1 MDGVCRAVFAA
12 VEEYL
17 RREIVA
23 GNAAS
28 QVRVALWVY
37 ALLVAL
43 VTWASW
49 SIYNRSGNEM
59 TRPLFEKS
67 EQFNDLTNY
76 VDKTAHL
83 YHGAAALGSGFP
95 IFTYPA
101 PAAFVYKTL
110 LHTFPGYPVLPYLV
124 LLAICILGFAV
135 AAWRAGRA
143 SRVVRLSFAAAIGA
157 TAVLGY
163 PMWFTADRGNI
174 EGVAWALSAAG
185 LCFLLRGRLRTAS
198 VLIGLAA
205 CVKPFSIL
213 FLLLLLR
220 RRWFKQAALSLVT
233 TGLVTLAALTALG
246 PNPWKAYQELRP
258 GVNLYLGMYVANLAQ
273 VEEERFNHSLLDG
286 MKSAALTV
294 KMGGI
299 HPDKALVEVPK
310 LSDDRTWEEHVVLP
324 LVLVDAYIA
333 IAGFMLL
340 LAVFYRMPMLNQLT
354 ALGVVVTLFPLS
366 AADYTLLHLYVPF
379 GALLVFLTREV
390 ATGKATLSYASML
403 TFAVI
408 YALLFS
414 PLTFLTLYAG
424 DAKLL
429 LLLALLVVAARS
441 PMRSAYF
448 DGPAG
453 GMQPQQTGVPEGNH
467 AGLPAS

>member
-1 MDGVCRAVFAA
+1 VF
-12 VEEYL
+12 
-17 RREIVA
+17 
-23 GNAAS
+23 
-28 QVRVALWVY
+28 
-37 ALLVAL
+37 
-43 VTWASW
+43 
-49 SIYNRSGNEM
+49 
-59 TRPLFEKS
+59 
-67 EQFNDLTNY
+67 
-76 VDKTAHL
+76 
-83 YHGAAALGSGFP
+83 
-95 IFTYPA
+95 
-101 PAAFVYKTL
+101 
-110 LHTFPGYPVLPYLV
+110 
-124 LLAICILGFAV
+124 
-135 AAWRAGRA
+135 
-143 SRVVRLSFAAAIGA
+143 
-157 TAVLGY
+157 
-163 PMWFTADRGNI
+163 
-174 EGVAWALSAAG
+174 
-185 LCFLLRGRLRTAS
+185 
-198 VLIGLAA
+198 IGLAA

-453 GMQPQQTGVPEGNH
+453 GMQPQQTGVPGGNH
-467 AGLPAS
+467 AGPPAS

>member
-1 MDGVCRAVFAA
+1 MES
-12 VEEYL
+12 VEPCLPRWRNICAEKSL
-17 RREIVA
+17 LAMRHRRS
-23 GNAAS
+23 GS
-28 QVRVALWVY
+28 RFGSMRCW
-37 ALLVAL
+37 LLGHL
-43 VTWASW
+43 GSW

-185 LCFLLRGRLRTAS
+185 LCFLLRGRLRTAA

-213 FLLLLLR
+213 FPIASASPPLV
-220 RRWFKQAALSLVT
+220 QAGGAKPGDHG
-233 TGLVTLAALTALG
+233 TGDAG
-246 PNPWKAYQELRP
+246 GINGPWPNPWKAYQELRP

-366 AADYTLLHLYVPF
+366 SADYTLLHLYVPF
-379 GALLVFLTREV
+379 GALLCF
-390 ATGKATLSYASML
+390 
-403 TFAVI
+403 
-408 YALLFS
+408 
-414 PLTFLTLYAG
+414 
-424 DAKLL
+424 
-429 LLLALLVVAARS
+429 
-441 PMRSAYF
+441 
-448 DGPAG
+448 
-453 GMQPQQTGVPEGNH
+453 
-467 AGLPAS
+467 